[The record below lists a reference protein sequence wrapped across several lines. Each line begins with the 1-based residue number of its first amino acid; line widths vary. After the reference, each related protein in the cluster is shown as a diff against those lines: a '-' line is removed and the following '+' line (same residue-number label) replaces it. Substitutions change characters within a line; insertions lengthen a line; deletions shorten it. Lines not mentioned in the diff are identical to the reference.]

1 MNLHRFIRPCRLPI
15 ILDVQYSDSGELLTA
30 FTYDLSPEP
39 FQNDE
44 PRLGHVQEFTMD
56 SLRNQI
62 IGEPREI
69 SEEELSTLLTWK
81 LWRQSRY
88 Y

>member
-15 ILDVQYSDSGELLTA
+15 VLDIQYSDSGELLTA

-69 SEEELSTLLTWK
+69 SAEELSTLLT
-81 LWRQSRY
+81 
-88 Y
+88 